1 MAEIGLAQF
10 ATIALQVGQAALPAY
25 RRKFAKHQYTQPLRS
40 STVSVTISTFTKPC
54 RPRAPFRPSGVADSG
69 RTSPDASGFPDAPV
83 QPTCTE
89 RKSHLH
95 R

>member
-54 RPRAPFRPSGVADSG
+54 RPRASFRPIRAERSG
-69 RTSPDASGFPDAPV
+69 GFGAYEPRCV
-83 QPTCTE
+83 RISRRTCTADV
-89 RKSHLH
+89 H
-95 R
+95 